1 MTEEKPKT
9 NKKQKVTIK
18 PSITKEEVR
27 LQVEKLVAHDGMT
40 YTEAIIEI
48 CERKEIDPE
57 DMAKLLRSGP
67 LKLKLE
73 VEAMDRNIIK
83 RPTGTLF

>member
-1 MTEEKPKT
+1 MS
-9 NKKQKVTIK
+9 KKQAVVIK
-18 PSITKEEVR
+18 PSVTKEELR
-27 LQVEKLVAHDGMT
+27 LQVEKLVAHDYMT

-48 CERKEIDPE
+48 CERRSIDPA
-57 DMAKLLRSGP
+57 DMAKLVKGP

-83 RPTGTLF
+83 RTTGTLF

>member
-1 MTEEKPKT
+1 MTKEKI
-9 NKKQKVTIK
+9 TIN
-18 PSITKEEVR
+18 PAITKEQLRFEVD
-27 LQVEKLVAHDGMT
+27 KLVYGDGMT

-57 DMAKLLRSGP
+57 DMAKLIKGP
-67 LKLKLE
+67 LKSKLE

-83 RPTGTLF
+83 RTTSKLY